1 MRVPIYKSLIIIA
14 FLSAF
19 GGAAQ
24 AEVPIGLWKSGPDAY
39 GKVVYVRTK
48 PCGRA
53 LCGRVE
59 RAKDR
64 NGYDTPSNVVGRKV
78 LWDMVPQ
85 PDGSYQGKIW
95 EASGDRMLGVRMQVQ
110 GNIMQLHNCDEASCQ
125 DVTWTRL
132 R

>member
-1 MRVPIYKSLIIIA
+1 MSVFKPFIAIA
-14 FLSAF
+14 FVSAF
-19 GGAAQ
+19 ASIAQ
-24 AEVPIGLWKSGPDAY
+24 ADVPLGLWKSNPDAS
-39 GKVVYVRTK
+39 GLVVHVRTK
-48 PCGRA
+48 PCGSA

-64 NGYDTPSNVVGRKV
+64 HGYDTPSNVVGRKV

-85 PDGSYQGKIW
+85 ADGNYQGKIW
-95 EASGDRMLGVRMQVQ
+95 EASGNRMLGVRMQVQ
-110 GNIMQLHNCDEASCQ
+110 GNTMQLHNCDDASCQ